1 MTQVYL
7 ARIIQFGRRHVCYQA
22 LQSNAGK
29 DLYQYSSGSPFFLC
43 TRIRDN
49 SGSHRRNGL
58 FELTASG
65 FRLEAAVTAAKRTER
80 LFSCSH
86 FCLAVSSCRSFNYN
100 PLENLCEILS
110 RTQQDVGADKLK
122 FGSGWQL
129 YRPTLSKVTLR
140 EKTIVNVI

>member
-1 MTQVYL
+1 MALGFTKILPAL
-7 ARIIQFGRRHVCYQA
+7 AFLG
-22 LQSNAGK
+22 L
-29 DLYQYSSGSPFFLC
+29 SGYC
-43 TRIRDN
+43 TEIRGN
-49 SGSHRRNGL
+49 SCRRNGL

-110 RTQQDVGADKLK
+110 HTQQDVGADKLK
-122 FGSGWQL
+122 FGSGWQYYSAL
-129 YRPTLSKVTLR
+129 
-140 EKTIVNVI
+140 EKLVSIHTYMHRNIQ